1 MPYQRSFSFVEG
13 MWLVTYCLSLEAQGC
28 QTKSGEAA
36 LLTLKESRATHL
48 GKSGGNVHEAQEF
61 EMILQVVH
69 KSTWGLMSATSFIY
83 THKSLCLHSLKSH
96 IDSKGLYSDTVVAQ
110 KIPVA

>member
-48 GKSGGNVHEAQEF
+48 GKSGGNVQEAQEF

-69 KSTWGLMSATSFIY
+69 KAPEVWWAQLPSFI
-83 THKSLCLHSLKSH
+83 H
-96 IDSKGLYSDTVVAQ
+96 INPSVC
-110 KIPVA
+110 IH

>member
-48 GKSGGNVHEAQEF
+48 GKSGGNVQEAQEF
-61 EMILQVVH
+61 EMIWMKLCTKH
-69 KSTWGLMSATSFIY
+69 LRFDERNFLHLY
-83 THKSLCLHSLKSH
+83 T
-96 IDSKGLYSDTVVAQ
+96 
-110 KIPVA
+110 

>member
-13 MWLVTYCLSLEAQGC
+13 MRLVTSCLSLEAQGC

-36 LLTLKESRATHL
+36 LVTLKQSRTTHL
-48 GKSGGNVHEAQEF
+48 GKSGGNVQEAQDF

-69 KSTWGLMSATSFIY
+69 KAPE
-83 THKSLCLHSLKSH
+83 
-96 IDSKGLYSDTVVAQ
+96 V
-110 KIPVA
+110 